1 MERHIALCSEGH
13 FSEYYKQN
21 WLPVEKVFEM
31 KDNYSRLWNR
41 RTPLHSGS
49 EGTDSLSRESD
60 QKLAALY
67 CKTNRKLPF
76 LKAAKGC
83 FENSMK

>member
-1 MERHIALCSEGH
+1 MDKTRWVAGPKGIYLFTFRVKPA
-13 FSEYYKQN
+13 Q
-21 WLPVEKVFEM
+21 
-31 KDNYSRLWNR
+31 
-41 RTPLHSGS
+41 HSGS
-49 EGTDSLSRESD
+49 EGKDSLSREND

>member
-1 MERHIALCSEGH
+1 MSQIKKSTFC
-13 FSEYYKQN
+13 Q
-21 WLPVEKVFEM
+21 KV
-31 KDNYSRLWNR
+31 
-41 RTPLHSGS
+41 TVHSGS
-49 EGTDSLSRESD
+49 EGTDSLSMGSD

>member
-1 MERHIALCSEGH
+1 MFILFRPQKVYFKAKIDSLLTFRYSFQ
-13 FSEYYKQN
+13 FSIYKTLEYH
-21 WLPVEKVFEM
+21 WI
-31 KDNYSRLWNR
+31 
-41 RTPLHSGS
+41 TGHSGS
-49 EGTDSLSRESD
+49 EGTDSLSKESD

-67 CKTNRKLPF
+67 CKINRKLPF

>member
-1 MERHIALCSEGH
+1 
-13 FSEYYKQN
+13 
-21 WLPVEKVFEM
+21 V
-31 KDNYSRLWNR
+31 
-41 RTPLHSGS
+41 HSGS
-49 EGTDSLSRESD
+49 EGTDSLSKESD

-67 CKTNRKLPF
+67 CKINRKLPF

>member
-1 MERHIALCSEGH
+1 MNFCTKWPG
-13 FSEYYKQN
+13 
-21 WLPVEKVFEM
+21 
-31 KDNYSRLWNR
+31 
-41 RTPLHSGS
+41 HSGS
-49 EGTDSLSRESD
+49 EGTDSLTRESD

>member
-1 MERHIALCSEGH
+1 MIIPLHT
-13 FSEYYKQN
+13 
-21 WLPVEKVFEM
+21 
-31 KDNYSRLWNR
+31 YSLTGNGCYQLVYLIIKELKNSYDLLKIGVLS
-41 RTPLHSGS
+41 LHSGS

>member
-1 MERHIALCSEGH
+1 M
-13 FSEYYKQN
+13 
-21 WLPVEKVFEM
+21 
-31 KDNYSRLWNR
+31 
-41 RTPLHSGS
+41 RTTLHSGS
-49 EGTDSLSRESD
+49 EGTDSLSKESD

-67 CKTNRKLPF
+67 CITNRKLPN